1 MLNYL
6 KKLNQYLDNKIFID
20 MKADTFI
27 KLLRKV
33 IREEVQ
39 AVVRKELGI
48 LLETP
53 ESKPVVAEAK
63 KTTVKNSMVESIKPA
78 KPTQLL
84 KPVNFTQNNIL
95 NEILNE
101 TATTSDWRSVAN
113 MNSNMAQ
120 GFGGPVDVPV
130 VNSVDQMLASTR
142 PAGDINSVRID
153 AVPDFSALMGKMKQN
168 GQI

>member
-1 MLNYL
+1 
-6 KKLNQYLDNKIFID
+6 
-20 MKADTFI
+20 MKADTFV

-39 AVVRKELGI
+39 AVVREELGI
-48 LLETP
+48 LLEAP
-53 ESKPVVAEAK
+53 DPKPVVAEAK
-63 KTTVKNSMVESIKPA
+63 KATVKNSMVESIRPA
-78 KPTQLL
+78 KPTQ
-84 KPVNFTQNNIL
+84 PVTPMAFTQNNIL

-142 PAGDINSVRID
+142 PAGDINAVKID
-153 AVPDFSALMGKMKQN
+153 VVPDFSALMGKLKQD
-168 GQI
+168 GKI

>member
-1 MLNYL
+1 
-6 KKLNQYLDNKIFID
+6 
-20 MKADTFI
+20 MKADTFV

-39 AVVRKELGI
+39 AVVREELGI

-53 ESKPVVAEAK
+53 ESKPVVAETK
-63 KTTVKNSMVESIKPA
+63 QTTVKNSMVESIKPA
-78 KPTQLL
+78 KPTQPL
-84 KPVNFTQNNIL
+84 KPVNFTNNNIL

-101 TATTSDWRSVAN
+101 TATSGDWHSIAN
-113 MNSNMAQ
+113 MNSSMAQ
-120 GFGGPVDVPV
+120 GFSGPMVNEVAV
-130 VNSVDQMLASTR
+130 VNSVDQMLANTR

-153 AVPDFSALMGKMKQN
+153 TVPDFTGLMQTMKAK

>member
-1 MLNYL
+1 MNYL
-6 KKLNQYLDNKIFID
+6 MNLNKYLDNKIFIN

-39 AVVRKELGI
+39 AVVREELGI
-48 LLETP
+48 LLEAP
-53 ESKPVVAEAK
+53 EPKPIMVETK
-63 KTTVKNSMVESIKPA
+63 KTVIKNSMVESIKPA
-78 KPTQLL
+78 KPKQPT
-84 KPVNFTQNNIL
+84 KPISFTQNNIL

-101 TATTSDWRSVAN
+101 TAHASDWQSIAN
-113 MNSNMAQ
+113 MDSSMAQ
-120 GFGGPVDVPV
+120 GFGGIQEPTV
-130 VNSVDQMLASTR
+130 VNNVDQMLVSTR

-153 AVPDFSALMGKMKQN
+153 VVPDFSNLMKTMKEK

>member
-1 MLNYL
+1 
-6 KKLNQYLDNKIFID
+6 

-39 AVVRKELGI
+39 AVVREELGI
-48 LLETP
+48 LLEAP
-53 ESKPVVAEAK
+53 SPKPVVAEAK

-78 KPTQLL
+78 KPTQPL
-84 KPVNFTQNNIL
+84 KPTTFTNNNIL

-101 TATTSDWRSVAN
+101 TAITSDWRSVAN

-120 GFGGPVDVPV
+120 GFGGPIDVPV
-130 VNSVDQMLASTR
+130 VESVDQMLANTR
-142 PAGDINSVRID
+142 PAGDINAVKID
-153 AVPDFSALMGKMKQN
+153 VVPDFSALMSKMKQD
-168 GQI
+168 GKI

>member
-1 MLNYL
+1 
-6 KKLNQYLDNKIFID
+6 
-20 MKADTFI
+20 MKADTFV

-39 AVVRKELGI
+39 AVVREELGI
-48 LLETP
+48 LLEAP
-53 ESKPVVAEAK
+53 DPKPVVAEAK

-78 KPTQLL
+78 KPTQPL
-84 KPVNFTQNNIL
+84 KPTTFTNNNVL

-120 GFGGPVDVPV
+120 GFGGPVDIPV
-130 VNSVDQMLASTR
+130 VESVDQMLANTR
-142 PAGDINSVRID
+142 PAGDINAVKID
-153 AVPDFSALMGKMKQN
+153 VVPDFSALMSKMKQD
-168 GQI
+168 GKI